1 MEITTPSVRGA
12 LAAHPAAGWRRVFFK
27 GKSNGPGFVQKPCT
41 TRKTS
46 AKAVLILAA
55 LAEG

>member
-1 MEITTPSVRGA
+1 MITPLVRSA
-12 LAAHPAAGWRRVFFK
+12 RAADPAAGWRHVFFK

-41 TRKTS
+41 TRKTN
-46 AKAVLILAA
+46 AKAVSILAA